1 MFWKKKSKDKD
12 KTPASAEPQAPAKPS
27 REDII
32 AKAKASAAAARAEI
46 GDETLE
52 AIKQAIQK
60 RQNSPAEKAKQ
71 IIKNMDDSVVRSH
84 LSEML
89 KEHEKNKTRH

>member
-1 MFWKKKSKDKD
+1 MFWKKKPKKD
-12 KTPASAEPQAPAKPS
+12 TAAPAAPENAGKPS

-32 AKAKASAAAARAEI
+32 AKAKATAAAAREEI

-52 AIKQAIQK
+52 AIKAAIQK

-71 IIKNMDDSVVRSH
+71 IIKAMDDGKVRDH
-84 LSEML
+84 LSQLL
-89 KEHEKNKTRH
+89 KDEKNKIN